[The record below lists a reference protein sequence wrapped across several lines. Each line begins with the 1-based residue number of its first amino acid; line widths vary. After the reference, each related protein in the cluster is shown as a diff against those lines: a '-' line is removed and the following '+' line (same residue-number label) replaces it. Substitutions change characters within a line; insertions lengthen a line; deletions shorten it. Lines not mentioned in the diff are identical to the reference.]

1 MLRADGFYA
10 SRWCNVFYR
19 CFLGIKTEFLC
30 PKMLNS
36 DRLWWVQHSSSQETA
51 QTSAACVWP
60 CETKKQ
66 CTSPGGTLI
75 QNFNGSFWEESV
87 IETERIWRASSCG
100 EEKLATNDMF
110 KISDSSFNCNGLT
123 EGSFYPSK
131 YCNIFHRCASGKR
144 KDFKCPKAN
153 NGGKYDLWWNPIT
166 SQCDWP
172 CKVNCNE
179 PIYGSPKK
187 SFDIKTEDYYLNE
200 EECRR
205 TQYVEYVSNNIQPTI
220 LKLED
225 KKIDIKLLDRPY
237 PEDFVCPSPGLFISP
252 KYCNVYYE
260 CKNHNKLPQSSFYCI
275 DGHFNEDSKSCIDSK
290 ISSCSYKP
298 ALVYPLIA
306 IEETNIPEEASCS
319 YKIGSYIMYSNRYC
333 NIYYLCNGRST
344 KSEAF
349 KCFDKQ
355 TLSDGVY
362 SRKLGK
368 CVSKYEE
375 NCYGEFFLQK
385 PKYQSSPI
393 AYTRFSDLQPLA
405 CKSDQQYLAEHDKYC
420 NLFHSCILGK
430 YQMYAC
436 IATGSHDKASFFY
449 YTNGDCS
456 APNLDQ
462 CGPKKSIYPYS
473 KLFRESIQSNLRII
487 NQSIVLNFG
496 SKLIKGI
503 QTVPKCEK
511 NEEFLILDNKYCN
524 IYHEC
529 SNAKLLTYVCIEMI
543 SGNISGVFDSNSK
556 MCKQYTDLEQ
566 CASNNFYVAMIEEEK
581 NNSSRKLIK
590 NDDERNI
597 KKISENLF
605 VTGSNFSCVGLKD
618 AYYESEYCNVYY
630 RCINGKRTDSRC
642 SSGKV
647 FGSFVE
653 YDLWWFNQNSTFN
666 SSNPLSFDGDD
677 NIAQCEFPCK
687 VKCNKKIWTEKDD
700 QTWNQILDRDLDIHP
715 ECSLPENIVSL
726 PSQVNIDTLE
736 TSTNLPFRETKSKS
750 DQRFVMANLKQKIK
764 DILNSKQNA
773 SANKIIWNDW

>member
-1 MLRADGFYA
+1 M
-10 SRWCNVFYR
+10 
-19 CFLGIKTEFLC
+19 
-30 PKMLNS
+30 
-36 DRLWWVQHSSSQETA
+36 
-51 QTSAACVWP
+51 
-60 CETKKQ
+60 
-66 CTSPGGTLI
+66 
-75 QNFNGSFWEESV
+75 
-87 IETERIWRASSCG
+87 
-100 EEKLATNDMF
+100 
-110 KISDSSFNCNGLT
+110 
-123 EGSFYPSK
+123 
-131 YCNIFHRCASGKR
+131 
-144 KDFKCPKAN
+144 
-153 NGGKYDLWWNPIT
+153 
-166 SQCDWP
+166 
-172 CKVNCNE
+172 
-179 PIYGSPKK
+179 
-187 SFDIKTEDYYLNE
+187 
-200 EECRR
+200 
-205 TQYVEYVSNNIQPTI
+205 
-220 LKLED
+220 
-225 KKIDIKLLDRPY
+225 
-237 PEDFVCPSPGLFISP
+237 
-252 KYCNVYYE
+252 
-260 CKNHNKLPQSSFYCI
+260 
-275 DGHFNEDSKSCIDSK
+275 
-290 ISSCSYKP
+290 SSCSYKP

-511 NEEFLILDNKYCN
+511 NEEFLSLDN
-524 IYHEC
+524 
-529 SNAKLLTYVCIEMI
+529 
-543 SGNISGVFDSNSK
+543 
-556 MCKQYTDLEQ
+556 
-566 CASNNFYVAMIEEEK
+566 
-581 NNSSRKLIK
+581 K

-653 YDLWWFNQNSTFN
+653 YDLWWFYQNSTFN

-715 ECSLPENIVSL
+715 ECSLPENIVS
-726 PSQVNIDTLE
+726 
-736 TSTNLPFRETKSKS
+736 F
-750 DQRFVMANLKQKIK
+750 F
-764 DILNSKQNA
+764 
-773 SANKIIWNDW
+773 